1 MEAIMAEPTQ
11 EGQAPKTPVEV
22 VAQVLPSS
30 KYLQNV
36 GLQRA
41 GPNSVPTLHVYM
53 NLKLKFSKRS
63 KLLQHFK
70 K

>member
-1 MEAIMAEPTQ
+1 MAEPTQ

-30 KYLQNV
+30 KFLQNV
-36 GLQRA
+36 GLQLA

-53 NLKLKFSKRS
+53 NLKLKFS
-63 KLLQHFK
+63 
-70 K
+70 